1 MENTGPPAWPGLLTN
16 EGVLSMSKT
25 ETSGKKSSAKSTKAK
40 STKAKSAESK
50 SAESK
55 SSDSKSSEAKS
66 SDSKSTESKS
76 ADTGSSEGKA
86 AKDSVGGAANVHY
99 GYFSSVRNKA
109 YRSGWDNIWS
119 KKSNKR

>member
-1 MENTGPPAWPGLLTN
+1 
-16 EGVLSMSKT
+16 MSKT
-25 ETSGKKSSAKSTKAK
+25 ETSGKKSSVKSTKSK
-40 STKAKSAESK
+40 STKSKSSDSK

-55 SSDSKSSEAKS
+55 SSDSKSS
-66 SDSKSTESKS
+66 DSKSAESKS
-76 ADTGSSEGKA
+76 AESKSAGTGSSEGKA

-99 GYFSSVRNKA
+99 GYFSSVRTKA